1 MSHFDWDHLVQSDR
15 VHRSVY
21 TDESIFRLEMQ
32 KLFGGVWTYL
42 CHETEIPE
50 PNDYKTVTVGF
61 RPLIV
66 TRDKKGEVH
75 ALVNRCSH
83 RGALL
88 CKERQGNGGRFTC
101 PYHGWT
107 FLNDGQLIGP
117 SFPKLYGQKFDRE
130 AHNLAR
136 VPRVAT
142 YRGFIFG
149 TFNRELCDLE
159 AYLGPAAEYIDHWVD
174 RAPEKEILVDA
185 GVYRGLYHGNWKLAW
200 DNAADGYHVNFAHRS
215 LVEMT
220 AIRNGRGQGAS
231 YMGSDPDDSPMYC
244 KQFPNGHT
252 LLHHRP
258 GMGPSMWTQARPMP
272 GREFYEQKIKDQYG
286 EDAGKEA
293 LEMAPGYGVN
303 LNIFPNLMLLA
314 NQIQVVEPIAHN
326 QTALSWYATRLKGAD
341 DDVNLLRMRI
351 GEDFPNFGEV
361 DDLEMFELCWQG
373 LKTSEVEWINTNRS
387 APPQPSDDNGVLTV
401 TVTDE
406 APLRGFLGAYR
417 QYMKEDPKLDTA

>member
-1 MSHFDWDHLVQSDR
+1 MTHYDWDNLVQTDR

-21 TDESIFRLEMQ
+21 TDENIFKLEMT

-50 PNDYKTVTVGF
+50 PNDFKRVTVGF

-66 TRDKKGEVH
+66 TRDKKGDIN
-75 ALVNRCSH
+75 ALINRCSH
-83 RGALL
+83 RGAMI
-88 CKERQGNGGRFTC
+88 CKERQGSSKRFTC

-107 FLNDGQLIGP
+107 FQNDGRLMGP
-117 SFPKLYGQKFDRE
+117 SFPKLYKNGFERE
-130 AHNLAR
+130 SFNLAR

-149 TFNRELCDLE
+149 TFNEEIESLE
-159 AYLGPAAEYIDHWVD
+159 DYLGPAAKYIDHWVD

-185 GVYRGLYHGNWKLAW
+185 GAYRGLYHGNWKLTW

-220 AIRNGRGQGAS
+220 NIRNGVGQGAS
-231 YMGSDPDDSPMYC
+231 YMGSDPDESEMYC

-258 GMGPSMWTQARPMP
+258 GMGPSIWQQARPMP
-272 GREFYEQKIKDQYG
+272 GKEFYEKKILDKYG
-286 EDAGKEA
+286 EEDGKEA
-293 LEMAPGYGVN
+293 LELAPGYGVN
-303 LNIFPNLMLLA
+303 LNIFPNLMILA
-314 NQIQVVEPIAHN
+314 NQIQVVEPLAIDK
-326 QTALSWYATRLKGAD
+326 TALTWYATRLKGAD
-341 DDVNLLRMRI
+341 DNVNVLRMRI

-373 LKTSEVEWINTNRS
+373 LKAAEVEWINTSRQGEE
-387 APPQPSDDNGVLTV
+387 QPRDDEGVLRA

-417 QYMKEDPKLDTA
+417 EYMKRESTNVVG